1 MFLQQVINS
10 LMIGSLYA
18 LTAMGATLI
27 YGILGILDIA
37 NAGAYLLGAYV
48 GYYVYTATG
57 SLVLAFLVA
66 MAVIGLL
73 GVVLH
78 RTIYGP
84 ILAKP
89 RTLSIIP
96 LVAAV
101 GLFTVSSDAVR
112 LICGAGTKAYNF
124 RFPVD
129 VIHLGSVSIQTNWIL
144 IFALT
149 ALLLV
154 ILWIILNKTKM
165 GLAWRATAE
174 DPDIA
179 RACGVNTNS
188 AMALSY
194 ILGYGF
200 AAAAG
205 IMTGILY
212 NSITP
217 ALGEVPSYKMLAI
230 IVLGGLGNPLGT
242 VVAGL
247 IIGFAEVMLST
258 YTKLPIPKDA
268 IAFVV
273 LIIVLLIKPSGL
285 FGQRNK
291 VLRRDNDECLSI
303 FYRCNSRYLY
313 SACLVSEH
321 YHWLRRTGNDGSCGF
336 LRYRCLYSRHS
347 DADIPCELFP
357 CAAYCHAVYR
367 RVRRVAWPDLPAIAG

>member
-10 LMIGSLYA
+10 LTIGSLYA

-37 NAGAYLLGAYV
+37 NAGAYLIGAYI
-48 GYYVYTATG
+48 GYYIYTATG
-57 SLVLAFLVA
+57 QIILAFLGA
-66 MAVIGLL
+66 MAGAGLL
-73 GVVLH
+73 GVLLH
-78 RTIYGP
+78 RAVYAP

-89 RTLSIIP
+89 RTLAIIP

-101 GLFTVSSDAVR
+101 GLFTMCNDAVR
-112 LICGAGTKAYNF
+112 LICGPSTKAYNF

-129 VIHLGSVSIQTNWIL
+129 AVQIGNLTIQTSWLL

-149 ALLLV
+149 AILLAA
-154 ILWIILNKTKM
+154 LWLILNKTKM
-165 GLAWRATAE
+165 GLAWRAAAE
-174 DPDIA
+174 DPEIA

-194 ILGYGF
+194 IIGYGF

-217 ALGEVPSYKMLAI
+217 ALGEVPSYKMLAV

-247 IIGFAEVMLST
+247 LLGFAEVMLST
-258 YTKLPIPKDA
+258 YTAIPIPKNA
-268 IAFVV
+268 LAFVV

-285 FGQRNK
+285 LGQRNK
-291 VLRRDNDECLSI
+291 V
-303 FYRCNSRYLY
+303 
-313 SACLVSEH
+313 
-321 YHWLRRTGNDGSCGF
+321 
-336 LRYRCLYSRHS
+336 
-347 DADIPCELFP
+347 
-357 CAAYCHAVYR
+357 
-367 RVRRVAWPDLPAIAG
+367 

>member
-124 RFPVD
+124 HFPVD
-129 VIHLGSVSIQTNWIL
+129 VIYLGSVSIQTNWIL

-258 YTKLPIPKDA
+258 YTKIPIPKDA

-291 VLRRDNDECLSI
+291 V
-303 FYRCNSRYLY
+303 
-313 SACLVSEH
+313 
-321 YHWLRRTGNDGSCGF
+321 
-336 LRYRCLYSRHS
+336 
-347 DADIPCELFP
+347 
-357 CAAYCHAVYR
+357 
-367 RVRRVAWPDLPAIAG
+367 

>member
-1 MFLQQVINS
+1 MFLQLVINS
-10 LMIGSLYA
+10 LAIGSLYA

-37 NAGAYLLGAYV
+37 GAYLIGAYI
-48 GYYVYTATG
+48 GYYIYISTG
-57 SLVLAFLVA
+57 QLVLAFLGA
-66 MAVIGLL
+66 MLSVGLV

-78 RTIYGP
+78 RTVYGP

-89 RTLSIIP
+89 RMLSIIP

-101 GLFTVSSDAVR
+101 GLFTMSSDLIR
-112 LICGAGTKAYNF
+112 LLCGAGTKAYNF

-129 VIHLGSVSIQTNWIL
+129 VVRVGSVTIQTTWLL

-149 ALLLV
+149 AVLLV
-154 ILWIILNKTKM
+154 VLWVVLNKTKM

-194 ILGYGF
+194 VLGYGF

-247 IIGFAEVMLST
+247 LIGFAEVMLST
-258 YTKLPIPKDA
+258 YTVLPIPKDA
-268 IAFVV
+268 VAFVV

-291 VLRRDNDECLSI
+291 V
-303 FYRCNSRYLY
+303 
-313 SACLVSEH
+313 
-321 YHWLRRTGNDGSCGF
+321 
-336 LRYRCLYSRHS
+336 
-347 DADIPCELFP
+347 
-357 CAAYCHAVYR
+357 
-367 RVRRVAWPDLPAIAG
+367 

>member
-10 LMIGSLYA
+10 LTIGSLYA

-37 NAGAYLLGAYV
+37 NAGAYLIGAYI
-48 GYYVYTATG
+48 GYYIYTSTG
-57 SLVLAFLVA
+57 QIVLAFLGA
-66 MAVIGLL
+66 MAAVGLIG
-73 GVVLH
+73 VLIH
-78 RTIYGP
+78 RTVYGP
-84 ILAKP
+84 ILSKP

-101 GLFTVSSDAVR
+101 GLFTMSNDAVR
-112 LICGAGTKAYNF
+112 LLCGAGTKAYNV

-129 VIHLGSVSIQTNWIL
+129 VITLGNVTIQTTWIL

-149 ALLLV
+149 AILLLV
-154 ILWIILNKTKM
+154 LWIVLNKTKM

-247 IIGFAEVMLST
+247 LIGFAEVMLST
-258 YTKLPIPKDA
+258 YTNLPIPKDA
-268 IAFVV
+268 VAFVV

-291 VLRRDNDECLSI
+291 V
-303 FYRCNSRYLY
+303 
-313 SACLVSEH
+313 
-321 YHWLRRTGNDGSCGF
+321 
-336 LRYRCLYSRHS
+336 
-347 DADIPCELFP
+347 
-357 CAAYCHAVYR
+357 
-367 RVRRVAWPDLPAIAG
+367 